1 MIETEQNTHKFLF
14 LSFVSF
20 LMTSFFP
27 DIVDKRV
34 FVGEKNSRLIARP
47 AEFHEDV
54 EEPMSATPLFDTNR
68 DETYDRPEL
77 DINRDETYDTPL
89 IDINPDETYNTP
101 LIDVNRD
108 ETYDT
113 PLIDIN
119 GDETYDTP
127 LIDANPVEPVEP
139 YDTLYLAPNSSMLV
153 NILLPKK
160 LRFLDMASGAMCKN
174 LSFLESMLGK
184 GDSYMYRDYTDLAAE
199 EEETRLNAELEAFET
214 REEEISNVNS
224 DKLKPELQATAKQ
237 LSTEEPIVFS
247 SEKQNDHKE
256 KESAVL
262 EKPNT
267 VTSIQFPT
275 YKPTAQLEENVE
287 AASDI
292 NLTKRARFRCFIS
305 RLAYFKMVGRIVCGY
320 HLPRIYV
327 SG

>member
-1 MIETEQNTHKFLF
+1 
-14 LSFVSF
+14 
-20 LMTSFFP
+20 MTSFFP
-27 DIVDKRV
+27 EIVDKRV

-54 EEPMSATPLFDTNR
+54 EEPMSATPLFDINR

-77 DINRDETYDTPL
+77 DINRDKTYDTPLIDVNQDKIYDTPL
-89 IDINPDETYNTP
+89 IDINRDETYDTP

-108 ETYDT
+108 ETYAT
-113 PLIDIN
+113 PLIAIN
-119 GDETYDTP
+119 RDATYDTP
-127 LIDANPVEPVEP
+127 LIDANPAEP

-153 NILLPKK
+153 KILLPKK
-160 LRFLDMASGAMCKN
+160 LRFLDMASGAMSKN
-174 LSFLESMLGK
+174 LSFLESLLGK
-184 GDSYMYRDYTDLAAE
+184 GDSYMYRDYTGLAAE

-224 DKLKPELQATAKQ
+224 DKLNPELQATAKQ